1 MNVSV
6 KIFISICLVAL
17 FLSCKNK
24 KESININDEETTSLS
39 SISFPSE
46 KGSSLPYLFLDNNH
60 LFLSWVT
67 TEDSLTTLYFSE
79 FVEDTWMAP
88 EKITSGTDW
97 FVNWADFPKVAKNGE
112 NILANYLKMSDTTT
126 YAYDIFVLQ
135 KQEKSQWDSPLKI
148 HKDTTKTEHGFVSM
162 LPYGE
167 ESFFITWLDGRNTSG
182 ENHDQAGGG
191 AMTLRGAILS
201 KDGILSEEQELDTRT
216 CDCCQTTAAIT
227 KNGPV
232 VLYRD
237 RSDAEVRDISIVRN
251 VDGKWTQPKA
261 IYNDNWEIFG
271 CPVNGPSVATFDN
284 TLAAAWFTGANNQ
297 AKVQVVFSKDNGESF
312 LSPIQIDGGDPIGRV
327 SIIMVDAENALIS
340 WVEAFGEDAKVQ
352 VVKVNSGGKVSTP
365 FVVTDFSRSRASG
378 FPQMQV
384 LNNSV
389 YFAWT
394 NVEDTTTN
402 IKVASRHLDAF

>member
-1 MNVSV
+1 MKVFA
-6 KIFISICLVAL
+6 KITICFALL
-17 FLSCKNK
+17 FLSCKNEK
-24 KESININDEETTSLS
+24 QTIHLNDEAKTPIDY
-39 SISFPSE
+39 ISFPSE
-46 KGSSLPYLFLDNNH
+46 NGSSLPYMFIANNH
-60 LFLSWVT
+60 LFISWVT
-67 TEDSLTTLYFSE
+67 TKDSLNSLYFSE
-79 FVEDTWMAP
+79 FFENKWKKP
-88 EKITSGTDW
+88 EKIASGTDW

-112 NILANYLKMSDTTT
+112 NLLANYLKMSDTTT

-135 KQEKSQWDSPLKI
+135 KQEKKEWSKPFKI
-148 HKDTTKTEHGFVSM
+148 HKDITKTEHGFVSM

-201 KDGILSEEQELDTRT
+201 KEGVLSEEQLLDSRI

-251 VDGKWTQPKA
+251 VDGKWIEPKT
-261 IYNDNWEIFG
+261 IHNDNWEIFG
-271 CPVNGPSVATFDN
+271 CPVNGPSAVAFES
-284 TLAAAWFTGANNQ
+284 TLAVAWFTGANNQ
-297 AKVQVVFSKDNGESF
+297 AKVQAVFSKDDGETF
-312 LSPIQIDGGDPIGRV
+312 LSPIQMDGGDPIGRV
-327 SIIMVDAENALIS
+327 AIVLLDEENALVS
-340 WVEAFGEDAKVQ
+340 WVEAFGEEAKVQ
-352 VVKVNSGGKVSTP
+352 VVKINISGTVSTP
-365 FVVTDFSRSRASG
+365 FAIADFSKSRASG

-384 LNNSV
+384 LNNVV

-394 NVEDTTTN
+394 NVEETTSN
-402 IKVASRHLDAF
+402 IKVASINLDKL

>member
-1 MNVSV
+1 MNIFVKVS
-6 KIFISICLVAL
+6 ISICLVAL

-24 KESININDEETTSLS
+24 KESIQINDEETTSLS

-46 KGSSLPYLFLDNNH
+46 KGSSLPYLFLDKDH

-67 TEDSLTTLYFSE
+67 TKDSITSLFFSE
-79 FVEDTWMAP
+79 YVEDTWLAP
-88 EKITSGTDW
+88 IKITSGTDW
-97 FVNWADFPKVAKNGE
+97 FVNWADFPKVAKNGK
-112 NILANYLKMSDTTT
+112 NLLANYLKMSDTTT
-126 YAYDIFVLQ
+126 YAYDIFVIQ
-135 KQEKSQWDSPLKI
+135 KQDKNEWFSPFKI
-148 HKDTTKTEHGFVSM
+148 HSDTTKTEHGFVSM
-162 LPYGE
+162 LPFGE
-167 ESFFITWLDGRNTSG
+167 ESFFITWLDGRNTKI
-182 ENHDQAGGG
+182 ENHGHEGGG

-201 KDGILSEEQELDTRT
+201 KDGILSEEQELDNRI

-237 RSDAEVRDISIVRN
+237 RSETEIRDIYIVRN
-251 VDGKWTQPKA
+251 VDGKWTEPKA

-271 CPVNGPSVATFDN
+271 CPVNGPSVAAVEN

-297 AKVQVVFSKDNGESF
+297 AKVQVIFSKDNGETF
-312 LSPIQIDGGDPIGRV
+312 LTPIQIDGGNPLGRV
-327 SIIMVDAENALIS
+327 SIVMVDAENALVS

-352 VVKVNSGGKVSTP
+352 VVKVNSSGKVSSP

-378 FPQMQV
+378 FPQMKL

-402 IKVASRHLDAF
+402 IKVASIHIDAL